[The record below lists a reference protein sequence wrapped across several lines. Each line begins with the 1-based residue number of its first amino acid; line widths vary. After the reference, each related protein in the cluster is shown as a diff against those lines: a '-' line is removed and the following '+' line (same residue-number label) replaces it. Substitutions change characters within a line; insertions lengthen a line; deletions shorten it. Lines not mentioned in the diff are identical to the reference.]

1 MLDGMHDPGSTLW
14 LGGTLAALVALAAA
28 VVVMRAY
35 RPGHARRHLGWDDL
49 DHHLANGMMD
59 IDAYERRRV
68 EARDH
73 RD

>member
-28 VVVMRAY
+28 VVLMRAH
-35 RPGHARRHLGWDDL
+35 RPHARHHLGWDDL